1 VTLAAGFRLGR
12 YEILA
17 FVGAGGMGE
26 VYRARDTRLE
36 RTVAIKI
43 LAPHLADDD
52 RLRQRF
58 EREARAVS
66 ALSHPH
72 VCSLYDVGR
81 ESGIDFIVLEY
92 LEGETL
98 AARLARGPMP
108 FPQLL
113 RDAARIADALDSAHR
128 LGVVHRDLK
137 PGNIMM
143 TKDGPKL
150 LDFGLAVFRERLG
163 PADGDSTSRA
173 STTTRNDPLTVEG
186 TIVGTL
192 PYMAPEQVEGK
203 AADSRTDVFALGS
216 IVFEMVTGR
225 RAIEGSSPQA
235 VLAAILERDPPGIA
249 TLRDGTPPALDHVVR
264 RCLAKDPEA
273 RWQSARDIALELSWI
288 AEDGVQLA
296 TVNAPIHRLGTRER
310 VGWLAGTGVLA
321 LAVLGLALAPLSR
334 RAPSPRGARLSL
346 APPTADARIDDLAVS
361 PDGRTMAMIV
371 SDASGTQLW
380 MRPLDSMAARRVPGT
395 DDAIGRPFWSPDGR
409 YVGVFAHGKLLKVAS
424 EGGSPQVLCA
434 APMAPSGSWNQSGS
448 ILFAGTTGA
457 MALVSAAG
465 GEPIAIDPPAST
477 GAQDAQRLCPSFL
490 PDGRHFLFLERG
502 AARSSIMVGSLDS
515 RQSTKLLDGLSNA
528 AYAPPGYLLFVRD
541 GTLMTQPFDAAT
553 LQLSGEA
560 VPVAEHVSYS
570 DFGRFVF
577 SASATGVLVYLSE
590 SPESRLV
597 WFDSSGRR
605 LGPVGEP
612 GNYLHIDLSP
622 DDTRVAIERG
632 DPFGED
638 DEHDIWLMDLA
649 HGTSERFTFDPDFEG
664 YPIWSPDGR
673 TIVYLAHR
681 AGKYGLYRRPASG
694 TGAEELLL
702 QTPEKSYPSSFAP
715 DGRSLVFES
724 NWGQSAPPDT
734 WILPLTGSRTPAR
747 FEKTPTWESWGAISP
762 DGRWIAYNVRND
774 VYVESFP
781 TPGRKW
787 QIVAGAGFPRWRR
800 DGKALFYGTTK
811 DGLVSVDVHANG
823 AFRAGVPHVLGRPAS
838 VRLYKNRYPYAVT
851 SDGKRFLVNEVGAEP
866 SPVTVVLDWSA
877 GLRP

>member
-1 VTLAAGFRLGR
+1 MTLAAGFRLGR

-43 LAPHLADDD
+43 LAPHLADDE

-58 EREARAVS
+58 DREARAVS

-72 VCSLYDVGR
+72 IGSLYDVDR
-81 ESGIDFIVLEY
+81 QSGIDFIVLEY

-98 AARLARGPMP
+98 AERLKRGPLP
-108 FPQLL
+108 FQQLL
-113 RDAARIADALDSAHR
+113 RDAARIADALDTAHR

-150 LDFGLAVFRERLG
+150 LDFGLAVFRERVAG
-163 PADGDSTSRA
+163 ADDDSTSRA
-173 STTTRNDPLTVEG
+173 STTTRNEPLTVEG
-186 TIVGTL
+186 AIVGTL

-225 RAIEGSSPQA
+225 RAVEGSSPQA
-235 VLAAILERDPPGIA
+235 VLAAILERDPPSIA
-249 TLRDGTPPALDHVVR
+249 TLREGTPPALDHVVR

-273 RWQSARDIALELSWI
+273 RWQSARDVALELSWI
-288 AEDGVQLA
+288 AEDGAQPA
-296 TVNAPIHRLGTRER
+296 IERARGPQLGTRER
-310 VGWLAGTGVLA
+310 LVWLAGTGILV
-321 LAVLGLALAPLSR
+321 LAVLGLALGLLPR
-334 RAPSPRGARLSL
+334 RQSSPRVARLSL
-346 APPTADARIDDLAVS
+346 APPTADGVINDLAVS
-361 PDGRTMAMIV
+361 PDGRTVAMV
-371 SDASGTQLW
+371 VNDATGTQLW
-380 MRPLDSMAARRVPGT
+380 MRPLDSLVARRVQGT
-395 DDAIGRPFWSPDGR
+395 DDTIGRPFWSPDGR
-409 YVGVFAHGKLLKVAS
+409 YVGLFARGKLLKVAAD
-424 EGGSPQVLCA
+424 GGSPQVLCA
-434 APMAPSGSWNQSGS
+434 APMAPSGSWNQAGS

-465 GEPIAIDPPAST
+465 GEPVAIEPPVSPDPL
-477 GAQDAQRLCPSFL
+477 DAKPLCPSFL
-490 PDGRHFLFLERG
+490 PDGRHFLFLQRG
-502 AARSSIMVGSLDS
+502 ETRSSIMVGSLDS

-528 AYAPPGYLLFVRD
+528 AYAQPGYLLFVRD
-541 GTLMTQPFDAAT
+541 GTLMAQPFDVAG
-553 LQLSGEA
+553 LRLSGEA
-560 VPVAEHVSYS
+560 VPVAEHVSYG

-577 SASATGVLVYLSE
+577 SASSSGVLVYATE

-597 WFDSSGRR
+597 WYDISGRR
-605 LGPVGEP
+605 LGPVGDP

-638 DEHDIWLMDLA
+638 DEHDIWLMDLVR
-649 HGTSERFTFDPDFEG
+649 GTSERFTFDPDFEG

-681 AGKYGLYRRPASG
+681 GGKYGLYRRPASG
-694 TGAEELLL
+694 TGTEELLL
-702 QTPEKSYPSSFAP
+702 QTPAKAYPSSFTP
-715 DGRSLVFES
+715 DGRSLVFECA
-724 NWGQSAPPDT
+724 WDGQAPPDL
-734 WILPLTGSRTPAR
+734 WILPLSGTRTPSP
-747 FEKTPTWESWGAISP
+747 FERTPTWENSGMVSP
-762 DGRWIAYNVRND
+762 DGRWIAHNVRSD
-774 VYVESFP
+774 IYVQSFP

-787 QIVAGAGFPRWRR
+787 QIAAGAGFSRWRR
-800 DGKALFYGTTK
+800 DGKALFYGTPK
-811 DGLVSVDVHANG
+811 DGLVQVDVQADS
-823 AFRAGVPHVLGRPAS
+823 AFRVGVPHVIGRAAS
-838 VRLYKNRYPYAVT
+838 VRIYKNRFPYAAT
-851 SDGKRFLVNEVGAEP
+851 SDGQRFLVNEVGAEP

-877 GLRP
+877 SLRR